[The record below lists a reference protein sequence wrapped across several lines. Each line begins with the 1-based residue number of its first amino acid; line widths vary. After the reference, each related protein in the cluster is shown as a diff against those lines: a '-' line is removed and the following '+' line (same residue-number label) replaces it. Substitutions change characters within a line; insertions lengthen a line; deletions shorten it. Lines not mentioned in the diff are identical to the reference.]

1 MGTSGLRREK
11 RGAGSE
17 RPAEPLWAG
26 KGARPNR
33 RHPPATDNTFGAPS
47 AGGAAAHNLLR
58 ARSTLVLLSCCMD
71 IMHNM
76 RDMHTWYERVLV
88 CILASTMH
96 TLVAS

>member
-26 KGARPNR
+26 KGARPNTPLAHR
-33 RHPPATDNTFGAPS
+33 RLGEQ
-47 AGGAAAHNLLR
+47 LR
-58 ARSTLVLLSCCMD
+58 TIYYELVVLELLSCCIH

>member
-33 RHPPATDNTFGAPS
+33 GIPLLQTTPL
-47 AGGAAAHNLLR
+47 AHRRLGEQLR
-58 ARSTLVLLSCCMD
+58 TIYYELVVLELLSCCMH

>member
-1 MGTSGLRREK
+1 MGRKG
-11 RGAGSE
+11 GA
-17 RPAEPLWAG
+17 PQY
-26 KGARPNR
+26 
-33 RHPPATDNTFGAPS
+33 TFGAPS
-47 AGGAAAHNLLR
+47 AGGAAAYE
-58 ARSTLVLLSCCMD
+58 LVVLELLSCCMH